1 MTAAEKKKLAAEEK
15 AAAALAL
22 TGGYVTP
29 TGKYRINGALT
40 SDMKDMTPSLFKV
53 LGHKVKDT
61 GVWLRLAF
69 GQGSDQKV
77 CIVDAGELAFKHDNG
92 HAKIFVE
99 PKVGEDKEGTFLP
112 TLKIGFK
119 KGVMIFE

>member
-1 MTAAEKKKLAAEEK
+1 MPKATKVAAAES
-15 AAAALAL
+15 AALV
-22 TGGYVTP
+22 GGYKTP
-29 TGKYRINGALT
+29 TGKYRINGSLT
-40 SDMKDMTPSLFKV
+40 NEMKDMTPSFFKV

-69 GQGSDQKV
+69 GEGKDQKV

-99 PKVGEDKEGTFLP
+99 PTVGEDGEGTFLP

-119 KGVMIFE
+119 KGTMIFE